1 MILGRHNAL
10 SFTIYGGRPVAR
22 RYVVRGCVIEGGV
35 IVRAEVAEEP
45 AETLRLP
52 ITRERAESWLL
63 EHFEDLSRPK
73 IRELVSRLTRP
84 TGTMMARKTGP
95 LA

>member
-1 MILGRHNAL
+1 M
-10 SFTIYGGRPVAR
+10 
-22 RYVVRGCVIEGGV
+22 IEGGV

-84 TGTMMARKTGP
+84 TGTMLARKTGP